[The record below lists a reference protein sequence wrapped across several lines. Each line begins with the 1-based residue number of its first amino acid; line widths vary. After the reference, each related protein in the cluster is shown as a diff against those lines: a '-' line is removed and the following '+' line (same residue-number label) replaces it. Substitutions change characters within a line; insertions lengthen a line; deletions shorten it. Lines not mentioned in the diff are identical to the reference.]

1 MPVVEIAPSILSAD
15 LTRLA
20 EQVKEAEAAGAERIH
35 VDVMDGRF
43 VPNLTFGS
51 IVVEAVRRST
61 RLIIEAHLMIV
72 EPERYIPDFASA
84 GADIIQVHQEN
95 CPHLHRTIQQIH
107 DLHKKACVVLNPSTP
122 LVTIEE
128 ILGDVDEVLIMTVN
142 PGFGAQKFIEA
153 TLPKIARLRQMLS
166 ERGLRC
172 DLEADG
178 GIGPATAPA
187 VVKAGAN
194 VLVAGAAVFKAKQG
208 VAAAIQAIRAA
219 AQAG

>member
-1 MPVVEIAPSILSAD
+1 MPPIEIAPSILSAD

-20 EQVKEAEAAGAERIH
+20 EQVKQAEAAGAERIH

-43 VPNLTFGS
+43 VPNLTFGP
-51 IVVEAVRRST
+51 IMVEAVRRST
-61 RLIIEAHLMIV
+61 KAMVEAHLMIV
-72 EPERYIPDFASA
+72 EPERYIPDFAKA
-84 GADIIQVHQEN
+84 GADIIQVQQET

-107 DLHKKACVVLNPSTP
+107 ELGKKACVVLNPSTP

-128 ILGDVDEVLIMTVN
+128 ILCDVDEVLIMTVN
-142 PGFGAQKFIEA
+142 PGFGGQKFIET
-153 TLPKIARLRQMLS
+153 TLAKIARLRQMLDQ
-166 ERGLRC
+166 RALRC

-178 GIGPATAPA
+178 GIGPATAGA

-194 VLVAGAAVFKAKQG
+194 VLVAGAAVYMAKQG

-219 AQAG
+219 AQIG

>member
-1 MPVVEIAPSILSAD
+1 MPAIEIAPSILSAD

-43 VPNLTFGS
+43 VPNLTFGP
-51 IVVEAVRRST
+51 IMVEAVRRST
-61 RLIIEAHLMIV
+61 KVIIEAHLMIV
-72 EPERYIPDFASA
+72 EPERYIPDFAKA
-84 GADIIQVHQEN
+84 GADIIQVHQET

-107 DLHKKACVVLNPSTP
+107 EMGKKACVVLNPSTP
-122 LVTIEE
+122 LVTIAE
-128 ILGDVDEVLIMTVN
+128 ILCDVDEVLIMTVN
-142 PGFGAQKFIEA
+142 PGFGGQQFLET
-153 TLPKIARLRQMLS
+153 TLPKIAHLRRMLN
-166 ERGLRC
+166 ERGLHC

-194 VLVAGAAVFKAKQG
+194 VLVAGAAVYKAKQG
-208 VAAAIQAIRAA
+208 VAAAIHAIRAA
-219 AQAG
+219 AQVL